1 MSQTPD
7 PLPDP
12 LQPVVESDRLPIPD
26 PLAKNTPAAEMA
38 RAAAEGLSDKQ
49 RNVMIYLAAGH
60 SIAKAAR
67 SGHVGRRTVYRWL
80 KEDAGFAAVYN
91 AWRRELTESA
101 KTRLLAMGDDALDT
115 IHNAILAGHVNAS
128 LTVAKSMGFLA
139 KPRIGPDD
147 RERIRRKR
155 RAREMRQTASDLRA
169 IDRARDQLPYKHPA
183 RHTPEEWAQ
192 IAENDRRREEEARKQ
207 REEEPEWC
215 QRLHEARET
224 RPSAPDAPP
233 PQPQQDTNQR
243 AEHDLGSP
251 EQPQE
256 PQGH

>member
-1 MSQTPD
+1 MSRTPD

-26 PLAKNTPAAEMA
+26 PLAKNTPAGEMA
-38 RAAAEGLSDKQ
+38 RAAAEGLSDNQ
-49 RNVMIYLAAGH
+49 RNVMIYIAAGN

-67 SGHVGRRTVYRWL
+67 SGRVGRRTVYRWL
-80 KEDAGFAAVYN
+80 KEDANFCAVYN
-91 AWRRELTESA
+91 AWRRELAQSA
-101 KTRLLAMGDDALDT
+101 QTRLLAMADDALDT
-115 IHNAILAGHVNAS
+115 IHGAILTGHVNAS
-128 LTVAKSMGFLA
+128 LTVAKSMGLLT

-147 RERIRRKR
+147 PERIARKR
-155 RAREMRQTASDLRA
+155 RARAMRQTANELRA
-169 IDRARDQLPYKHPA
+169 IDRARSDLPYNHPA

-215 QRLHEARET
+215 QRLREARET

-233 PQPQQDTNQR
+233 PQPQPNPDQR
-243 AEHDLGSP
+243 AQHDLGSP

-256 PQGH
+256 PQGQ